1 MIVYSRKARLCGTKP
16 SRLER
21 NMNSNQE
28 YGNETL
34 KTKHRRRKTTD
45 ESNKVYQNSKVTR
58 ILNANF
64 V

>member
-1 MIVYSRKARLCGTKP
+1 
-16 SRLER
+16 
-21 NMNSNQE
+21 MNSNQE

-34 KTKHRRRKTTD
+34 KTKHRRGKTTD
-45 ESNKVYQNSKVTR
+45 ESNKVYQNEVTR